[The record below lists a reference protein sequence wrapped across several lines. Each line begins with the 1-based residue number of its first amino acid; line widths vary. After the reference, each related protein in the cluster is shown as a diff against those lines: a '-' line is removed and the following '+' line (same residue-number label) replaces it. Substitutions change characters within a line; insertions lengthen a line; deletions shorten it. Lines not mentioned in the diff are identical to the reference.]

1 MNKKK
6 RKNSKIDWDSID
18 KEVIPNIK
26 QYSIMEISRIFNIRY
41 MTVYNHYM
49 YLDLLDKFRS
59 GKFKRDWESIDK
71 EILPKINKITMKD
84 VAKFYNI
91 PYGSVVSHY
100 KKLKITYK
108 FKRDYVY
115 DWDSIEKEIEDN
127 PNNLRLKDISK
138 IYNIP
143 YPTVYFHFRKIGIVH
158 KFYK

>member
-26 QYSIMEISRIFNIRY
+26 NYSIMEISRIFNIKY

-49 YLDLLDKFRS
+49 YLDLLDKFKS
-59 GKFKRDWESIDK
+59 GKFKYDWESIDK

-91 PYGSVVSHY
+91 PYESVVSHY
-100 KKLKITYK
+100 QKLKITYK
-108 FKRDYVY
+108 FKRDCVY

>member
-26 QYSIMEISRIFNIRY
+26 HYSIMEISRIFNIRY

-59 GKFKRDWESIDK
+59 GKFKYDWESIDK

-91 PYGSVVSHY
+91 PYESVLSHY

-108 FKRDYVY
+108 FKRVCIY
-115 DWDSIEKEIEDN
+115 DWDSIEKEMEDN

>member
-1 MNKKK
+1 MDKKK
-6 RKNSKIDWDSID
+6 RKNSKVEWDSID

-26 QYSIMEISRIFNIRY
+26 KYSIMKISRIYNIKY
-41 MTVYNHYM
+41 MTVYMHYM

-59 GKFKRDWESIDK
+59 GKFKYDWGKIDE

-91 PYGSVVSHY
+91 PYRSVLSHY
-100 KKLKITYK
+100 EKLKIAYK
-108 FKRDYVY
+108 FKRVCVY

-127 PNNLRLKDISK
+127 PNILRLKDISK

-143 YPTVYFHFRKIGIVH
+143 YPTVYCHFRKIGIIH